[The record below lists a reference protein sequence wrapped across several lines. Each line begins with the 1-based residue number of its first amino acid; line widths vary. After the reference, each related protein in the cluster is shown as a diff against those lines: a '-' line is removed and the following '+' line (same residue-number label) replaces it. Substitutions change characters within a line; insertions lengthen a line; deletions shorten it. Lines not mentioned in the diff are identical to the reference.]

1 MFFIVFIAMLSI
13 LHGYVGWKIFSS
25 LSLSSSY
32 AVFGIILLAI
42 LTLLPVLPILFRYN
56 GYESSF
62 LDKLSLIGY
71 TSLGFFTLS
80 FVAFLSKD
88 LLFKVWGFI
97 FSYFSTDVKQ
107 QIALDA
113 DKREFIEKSLS
124 IGILTLIGPTTAYG
138 FYSARKGP
146 TIINQDIYLK
156 NLPDSFE
163 NFTIAQISDLHV
175 GPTIKRSYVEKVVN
189 QISNINPDLIAITGD
204 MVDGSIDYLRK
215 DLEPLSQMVA
225 NYGTYFVT
233 GNHEYYSGAERWLD
247 ETDSMGFINLV
258 NENKLITINDQSI
271 ALAGVTDYRA
281 HQIIPSHKT
290 NPKGALKGIKGD
302 KVKILLAH
310 QPSSIFKANEAGFDL
325 QISGHTHGGQFW
337 PFTYPTKKANP
348 YLSGLHNHK
357 GTQIY
362 VNSGTGYWGPPL
374 RLGVTAEITF
384 FKFKRKLDTT

>member
-1 MFFIVFIAMLSI
+1 MFFIVFITLLGIM
-13 LHGYVGWKIFSS
+13 HGYVGWKIFSG
-25 LSLSSSY
+25 LNLNSSF
-32 AVFGIILLAI
+32 AIVGIILLAI

-97 FSYFSTDVKQ
+97 SSFFSADVKQ
-107 QIALDA
+107 QMALDA
-113 DKREFIEKSLS
+113 GKREFLEKSLS
-124 IGILTLIGPTTAYG
+124 IGILSLIGPTTAYG
-138 FYSARKGP
+138 YYSARKGP

-175 GPTIKRSYVEKVVN
+175 GPTIKKPYVEKVVN
-189 QISNINPDLIAITGD
+189 QISTINPDLIAITGD
-204 MVDGSIDYLRK
+204 MVDGSIDYLRR
-215 DLEPLSQMVA
+215 DLEPLSQVVA
-225 NYGTYFVT
+225 KYGTYFVT

-247 ETDSMGFINLV
+247 ETDRMGFTNLV
-258 NENKLITINDQSI
+258 NDNKLITIKDQNI
-271 ALAGVTDYRA
+271 ALAGVNDYRA
-281 HQIIPSHKT
+281 HQIIPSHRS
-290 NPKGALKGIKGD
+290 NPQAALKGINSK

-310 QPSSIFKANEAGFDL
+310 QPSSIFQANEAGFDL

-337 PFTYPTKKANP
+337 PFTYPTKQANP
-348 YLSGLHNHK
+348 YLSGLHDHN

-374 RLGVTAEITF
+374 RLGVTAEITLF
-384 FKFKRKLDTT
+384 RLKKS

>member
-1 MFFIVFIAMLSI
+1 MFFIVFITLLGIM
-13 LHGYVGWKIFSS
+13 HGYVGWKIFSG
-25 LSLSSSY
+25 LNLNSSF
-32 AVFGIILLAI
+32 AIIGIILLAI

-56 GYESSF
+56 GYESSL

-97 FSYFSTDVKQ
+97 SSFFSADVKQ
-107 QIALDA
+107 QITLDV
-113 DKREFIEKSLS
+113 DKREFLEKSLS
-124 IGILTLIGPTTAYG
+124 IGILSLIGPTTAYG

-175 GPTIKRSYVEKVVN
+175 GPTIKKPYVEKVVN
-189 QISNINPDLIAITGD
+189 QISTINPDLIAITGD
-204 MVDGSIDYLRK
+204 MVDGSIDYLRR
-215 DLEPLSQMVA
+215 DLEPLSQVVA
-225 NYGTYFVT
+225 KYGTYFVT

-247 ETDSMGFINLV
+247 ETDRMGFTNLV
-258 NENKLITINDQSI
+258 NDNKLITIKDQNI
-271 ALAGVTDYRA
+271 ALAGVNDYRA
-281 HQIIPSHKT
+281 HQIIPSHRS
-290 NPKGALKGIKGD
+290 NPQAALKGINSK

-310 QPSSIFKANEAGFDL
+310 QPSSIFQANEAGFDL

-348 YLSGLHNHK
+348 YLSGLHNHN

-374 RLGVTAEITF
+374 RLGVTAEITL
-384 FKFKRKLDTT
+384 FKLKKR

>member
-1 MFFIVFIAMLSI
+1 M
-13 LHGYVGWKIFSS
+13 
-25 LSLSSSY
+25 
-32 AVFGIILLAI
+32 LAI

-56 GYESSF
+56 GYESSL

-97 FSYFSTDVKQ
+97 SSFFSADVKQ
-107 QIALDA
+107 QITLDV
-113 DKREFIEKSLS
+113 DKREFLEKSLS
-124 IGILTLIGPTTAYG
+124 IGILSLIGPTTAYG

-175 GPTIKRSYVEKVVN
+175 GPTIKKPYVEKVVN
-189 QISNINPDLIAITGD
+189 QISTINPDLIAITGD
-204 MVDGSIDYLRK
+204 MVDGSIDYLRR
-215 DLEPLSQMVA
+215 DLEPLSQVVA
-225 NYGTYFVT
+225 KYGTYFVT

-247 ETDSMGFINLV
+247 ETDRMGFTNLV
-258 NENKLITINDQSI
+258 NDNKLITIKDQNI
-271 ALAGVTDYRA
+271 ALAGVNDYRA
-281 HQIIPSHKT
+281 HQIIPSHRS
-290 NPKGALKGIKGD
+290 NPQAALKGINSK

-310 QPSSIFKANEAGFDL
+310 QPSSIFQANEAGFDL

-348 YLSGLHNHK
+348 YLSGLHNHN

-374 RLGVTAEITF
+374 RLGVTAEITL
-384 FKFKRKLDTT
+384 FKLKKS

>member
-1 MFFIVFIAMLSI
+1 MFFIVFITLLGIM
-13 LHGYVGWKIFSS
+13 HGYVGWKIFSG
-25 LSLSSSY
+25 LNLNSSF
-32 AVFGIILLAI
+32 AIIGIILLAI

-56 GYESSF
+56 GYESSL

-97 FSYFSTDVKQ
+97 SSFFSADVKQ
-107 QIALDA
+107 QITLDV
-113 DKREFIEKSLS
+113 DKREFLEKSLS
-124 IGILTLIGPTTAYG
+124 IGILSLIGPTTAYG

-175 GPTIKRSYVEKVVN
+175 GPTIKKPYVEKVVN
-189 QISNINPDLIAITGD
+189 QISTINPDLIAITGD
-204 MVDGSIDYLRK
+204 MVDGSIDYLRR
-215 DLEPLSQMVA
+215 DLEPLSQVVA
-225 NYGTYFVT
+225 KYGTYFVT

-247 ETDSMGFINLV
+247 ETDRMGFTNLV
-258 NENKLITINDQSI
+258 NDNKLITIKDQSI
-271 ALAGVTDYRA
+271 ALAGVNDYRA
-281 HQIIPSHKT
+281 HQIIPSHRS
-290 NPKGALKGIKGD
+290 NPQAALKGINSE

-310 QPSSIFKANEAGFDL
+310 QPSSIFQANEAGFDL

-348 YLSGLHNHK
+348 YLSGLHNHN

-374 RLGVTAEITF
+374 RLGVTAEITL
-384 FKFKRKLDTT
+384 FKLKKS

>member
-1 MFFIVFIAMLSI
+1 MFFIVFITLLGIM
-13 LHGYVGWKIFSS
+13 HGYVGWKIFSG
-25 LSLSSSY
+25 LNLNSSF
-32 AVFGIILLAI
+32 AIIGIILLTI

-56 GYESSF
+56 GYESSL

-97 FSYFSTDVKQ
+97 SSFFSADVKQ
-107 QIALDA
+107 QITLDV
-113 DKREFIEKSLS
+113 DKREFLEKSLS
-124 IGILTLIGPTTAYG
+124 IGILSLIGPTTAYG

-175 GPTIKRSYVEKVVN
+175 GPTIKKPYVEKVVN
-189 QISNINPDLIAITGD
+189 QISTINPDLIAITGD
-204 MVDGSIDYLRK
+204 MVDGSIDYLRR
-215 DLEPLSQMVA
+215 DLEPLSQVVA
-225 NYGTYFVT
+225 KYGTYFVT

-247 ETDSMGFINLV
+247 ETDRMGFTNLV
-258 NENKLITINDQSI
+258 NDNKLITIKDQNI
-271 ALAGVTDYRA
+271 ALAGVNDYRA
-281 HQIIPSHKT
+281 HQIIPSHRS
-290 NPKGALKGIKGD
+290 NPQAALKGINSK

-310 QPSSIFKANEAGFDL
+310 QPSSIFQANEAGFDL

-348 YLSGLHNHK
+348 YLSGLHNHN

-374 RLGVTAEITF
+374 RLGVTAEITL
-384 FKFKRKLDTT
+384 FKLKKS

>member
-1 MFFIVFIAMLSI
+1 MFFIIFITLLGIM
-13 LHGYVGWKIFSS
+13 HGYVGWKIFSG
-25 LSLSSSY
+25 LNLNSSF
-32 AVFGIILLAI
+32 AIIGIILLAI

-56 GYESSF
+56 GYESSL

-97 FSYFSTDVKQ
+97 SSFFSADVKQ
-107 QIALDA
+107 QITLDL
-113 DKREFIEKSLS
+113 DKREFLEKSLS
-124 IGILTLIGPTTAYG
+124 IGILSLIGPTTAYG

-146 TIINQDIYLK
+146 TIINQDVYLK

-175 GPTIKRSYVEKVVN
+175 GPTIKKPYVEKVVN
-189 QISNINPDLIAITGD
+189 QISTINPDLIAITGD
-204 MVDGSIDYLRK
+204 MVDGSIDYLRR
-215 DLEPLSQMVA
+215 DLEPLSQVVA
-225 NYGTYFVT
+225 KYGTYFVT

-247 ETDSMGFINLV
+247 ETDRMGFTNLV
-258 NENKLITINDQSI
+258 NDNKLITIKDQNI
-271 ALAGVTDYRA
+271 ALAGVNDYRA
-281 HQIIPSHKT
+281 HQIIPSHRS
-290 NPKGALKGIKGD
+290 NPQAALKGINSK

-310 QPSSIFKANEAGFDL
+310 QPSSIFQANEAGFDL

-348 YLSGLHNHK
+348 YLSGLHNHN

-374 RLGVTAEITF
+374 RLGVTAEITL
-384 FKFKRKLDTT
+384 FKLKKS

>member
-1 MFFIVFIAMLSI
+1 MFFIVFLTALGLM
-13 LHGYVGWKIFSS
+13 HGYVGWRIYSD
-25 LSLSSSY
+25 LSLNSSY
-32 AVFGIILLAI
+32 GLITIILVVVF
-42 LTLLPVLPILFRYN
+42 TLLPVLPIFFRYI
-56 GYESSF
+56 GYETNL
-62 LDKLSLIGY
+62 LDKFSFIGY
-71 TSLGFFTLS
+71 TSLGFFLLS
-80 FVAFLSKD
+80 FLAFISKD
-88 LLFKVWGFI
+88 LVIKSCEFI
-97 FSYFSTDVKQ
+97 SFFFPADLKQ
-107 QIALDA
+107 QVTLDIE
-113 DKREFIEKSLS
+113 KREFLQKSLN

-146 TIINQDIYLK
+146 SIIHQTIFLE

-175 GPTIKRSYVEKVVN
+175 GPTIKKPYVEKVIN

-204 MVDGSIDYLRK
+204 MVDGSIDYLKK

-247 ETDSMGFINLV
+247 ETNRMGFTNLV
-258 NENKLITINDQSI
+258 NENKLITINEQNI
-271 ALAGVTDYRA
+271 VLAGVTDYRA
-281 HQIIPSHKT
+281 HQIIPSHKS
-290 NPKGALKGIKGD
+290 NPKSALNGIKNG
-302 KVKILLAH
+302 KVKILLAD
-310 QPSSIFKANEAGFDL
+310 QPSSIFKANEAGYDL

-348 YLSGLHNHK
+348 YLSGLHNHN

-374 RLGVTAEITF
+374 RLGVPAEITL
-384 FKFKRKLDTT
+384 FKLKKKKS

>member
-1 MFFIVFIAMLSI
+1 MFFIVFITLLGIM
-13 LHGYVGWKIFSS
+13 HGYVGWKIFSGLNLNSS
-25 LSLSSSY
+25 L
-32 AVFGIILLAI
+32 AIIGIILLAI

-97 FSYFSTDVKQ
+97 SSFFSADVKQ
-107 QIALDA
+107 QMALDA
-113 DKREFIEKSLS
+113 DKREFLEKSLS
-124 IGILTLIGPTTAYG
+124 IGILSLIGPTTAYG
-138 FYSARKGP
+138 YYSARKGP

-175 GPTIKRSYVEKVVN
+175 GPTIKKPYVEKVVN
-189 QISNINPDLIAITGD
+189 QISNLNPDLIAITGD

-215 DLEPLSQMVA
+215 DLEPLSQVVA
-225 NYGTYFVT
+225 SHGTYFVT
-233 GNHEYYSGAERWLD
+233 GNHEYYSGAKRWLD
-247 ETDSMGFINLV
+247 ETDRMGFTNLV
-258 NENKLITINDQSI
+258 NENRLITINDQSI
-271 ALAGVTDYRA
+271 ALAGVNDYRA
-281 HQIIPSHKT
+281 HQIIPSHRS
-290 NPKGALKGIKGD
+290 NPQAALKGINSE

-310 QPSSIFKANEAGFDL
+310 QPSSIFQANEAGFDL

-348 YLSGLHNHK
+348 YLSGLHNHN

-374 RLGVTAEITF
+374 RLGVIAEITLF
-384 FKFKRKLDTT
+384 RLKKS

>member
-1 MFFIVFIAMLSI
+1 MFFIVFIALLGIM
-13 LHGYVGWKIFSS
+13 HGYVGWKIFSG
-25 LSLSSSY
+25 LNLNSSF
-32 AVFGIILLAI
+32 AIIGIILLAI

-97 FSYFSTDVKQ
+97 SSFFSADVKQ
-107 QIALDA
+107 QITLDV
-113 DKREFIEKSLS
+113 DKREFLEKSLS
-124 IGILTLIGPTTAYG
+124 IGILSLIGPATAYG

-175 GPTIKRSYVEKVVN
+175 GPTIKKPYVEKVVN
-189 QISNINPDLIAITGD
+189 QISTINPDLIAITGD
-204 MVDGSIDYLRK
+204 MVDGSIDYLRR
-215 DLEPLSQMVA
+215 DLEPLSQVIA
-225 NYGTYFVT
+225 KYGTYFVT

-247 ETDSMGFINLV
+247 ETDRMGFTNLV
-258 NENKLITINDQSI
+258 NDNKLITIKDQNI
-271 ALAGVTDYRA
+271 ALAGVNDYRA
-281 HQIIPSHKT
+281 HQIIPSHRS
-290 NPKGALKGIKGD
+290 NPERAIKGINKD

-310 QPSSIFKANEAGFDL
+310 QPASIFKANEAGYDL

-337 PFTYPTKKANP
+337 PFTYPTKQANP
-348 YLSGLHNHK
+348 YLSGLHDHN

-374 RLGVTAEITF
+374 RLGVTAEITLF
-384 FKFKRKLDTT
+384 RLKKS

>member
-1 MFFIVFIAMLSI
+1 MFFIVFITLLGIM
-13 LHGYVGWKIFSS
+13 HGYVGWKIFSG
-25 LSLSSSY
+25 LNLNSSF
-32 AVFGIILLAI
+32 AIIGIILLAI

-97 FSYFSTDVKQ
+97 SSFFSADVKQ
-107 QIALDA
+107 QITLDV
-113 DKREFIEKSLS
+113 DKREFLEKSLS
-124 IGILTLIGPTTAYG
+124 IGILSLIGPTTAYG

-175 GPTIKRSYVEKVVN
+175 GPTIKKPYVEKVVN
-189 QISNINPDLIAITGD
+189 QISTINPDLIAITGD
-204 MVDGSIDYLRK
+204 MVDGSIDYLRR
-215 DLEPLSQMVA
+215 DLEPLSQVVA
-225 NYGTYFVT
+225 KYGTYFVT

-247 ETDSMGFINLV
+247 ETDRMGFTNLV
-258 NENKLITINDQSI
+258 NDNKLITIKDQNI
-271 ALAGVTDYRA
+271 ALAGVNDYRA
-281 HQIIPSHKT
+281 HQIIPSHRS
-290 NPKGALKGIKGD
+290 NPQAALKGINSK

-310 QPSSIFKANEAGFDL
+310 QPSSIFQANEAGFDL

-348 YLSGLHNHK
+348 YLSGLHNHN

-374 RLGVTAEITF
+374 RLGVTAEITL
-384 FKFKRKLDTT
+384 FKLKKS

>member
-1 MFFIVFIAMLSI
+1 MFFIVFITLLGIM
-13 LHGYVGWKIFSS
+13 HGYVGWKIFSG
-25 LSLSSSY
+25 LNLNSSF
-32 AVFGIILLAI
+32 AIIGIILLAI

-56 GYESSF
+56 GYESSL

-97 FSYFSTDVKQ
+97 SSFFSADVKQ
-107 QIALDA
+107 QITLDV
-113 DKREFIEKSLS
+113 DKREFLEKSLS
-124 IGILTLIGPTTAYG
+124 IGILSLIGPTTAYG

-175 GPTIKRSYVEKVVN
+175 GPTIKKPYVEKVVN
-189 QISNINPDLIAITGD
+189 QISTINPDLIAITGD
-204 MVDGSIDYLRK
+204 MVDGSIDYLRR
-215 DLEPLSQMVA
+215 DLEPLSQVVA
-225 NYGTYFVT
+225 KYGTYFVT

-247 ETDSMGFINLV
+247 ETDRMGFTNLV
-258 NENKLITINDQSI
+258 NDNKLITIKDQNI
-271 ALAGVTDYRA
+271 ALAGVNDYRA
-281 HQIIPSHKT
+281 HQIIPSHRS
-290 NPKGALKGIKGD
+290 NPQAALKGINSK

-310 QPSSIFKANEAGFDL
+310 QPSSIFQANEAGFDL

-348 YLSGLHNHK
+348 YLSGLHNHN

-374 RLGVTAEITF
+374 RLGVTAEITLF
-384 FKFKRKLDTT
+384 RLKKS

>member
-1 MFFIVFIAMLSI
+1 MFFIVFITLLGIM
-13 LHGYVGWKIFSS
+13 HGYVGWKIFSG
-25 LSLSSSY
+25 LNLNSSF
-32 AVFGIILLAI
+32 AIIGIILLAI

-56 GYESSF
+56 GYESSL

-97 FSYFSTDVKQ
+97 SSFFSADVKQ
-107 QIALDA
+107 QITLDL
-113 DKREFIEKSLS
+113 DKREFLEKSLS
-124 IGILTLIGPTTAYG
+124 IGILSLIGPTTAYG

-175 GPTIKRSYVEKVVN
+175 GPTIKKPYVVKVVN
-189 QISNINPDLIAITGD
+189 QISTINPDLIAITGD
-204 MVDGSIDYLRK
+204 MVDGSIDYLRR
-215 DLEPLSQMVA
+215 DLEPLSQVVA
-225 NYGTYFVT
+225 KYGTYFVT

-247 ETDSMGFINLV
+247 ETDRMGFTNLV
-258 NENKLITINDQSI
+258 NDNKLITIKDQNI
-271 ALAGVTDYRA
+271 ALAGVNDYRA
-281 HQIIPSHKT
+281 HQIIPSHRS
-290 NPKGALKGIKGD
+290 NPQAALKGINSK

-310 QPSSIFKANEAGFDL
+310 QPSSIFQANEAGFDL

-348 YLSGLHNHK
+348 YLSGLHNHN

-374 RLGVTAEITF
+374 RLGVTAEITL
-384 FKFKRKLDTT
+384 FKLKKS

>member
-1 MFFIVFIAMLSI
+1 MFFIVFITLLGIM
-13 LHGYVGWKIFSS
+13 HGYVGWKIFSGLNLNFS
-25 LSLSSSY
+25 L
-32 AVFGIILLAI
+32 AIIGIILLAI

-80 FVAFLSKD
+80 FVAFFSKD

-97 FSYFSTDVKQ
+97 SSFFSADVKQ
-107 QIALDA
+107 QMALDA
-113 DKREFIEKSLS
+113 DKREFLEKSLS
-124 IGILTLIGPTTAYG
+124 IGILTLVGPATAYG

-175 GPTIKRSYVEKVVN
+175 GPTIKKPYVEKVVN
-189 QISNINPDLIAITGD
+189 QISNLNPDLIAITGD

-215 DLEPLSQMVA
+215 DLEPLSQVVA
-225 NYGTYFVT
+225 SHGTYFVT
-233 GNHEYYSGAERWLD
+233 GNHEYYSGAKRWLD
-247 ETDSMGFINLV
+247 ETDRMGFTNLV
-258 NENKLITINDQSI
+258 NENRLITINDQSI
-271 ALAGVTDYRA
+271 ALAGVNDYRA
-281 HQIIPSHKT
+281 HQIIPSHRS
-290 NPKGALKGIKGD
+290 NPQAALKGINSE

-310 QPSSIFKANEAGFDL
+310 QPSSIFQANEAGFDL

-348 YLSGLHNHK
+348 YLSGLHNHN

-374 RLGVTAEITF
+374 RLGVTAEITL
-384 FKFKRKLDTT
+384 FKLKKT

>member
-1 MFFIVFIAMLSI
+1 M
-13 LHGYVGWKIFSS
+13 HGYVGWKIFSG
-25 LSLSSSY
+25 LNLNSSF
-32 AVFGIILLAI
+32 AMIGIILLAI

-97 FSYFSTDVKQ
+97 SSFFSADVKQ
-107 QIALDA
+107 QITLDV
-113 DKREFIEKSLS
+113 DKREFLEKSLS
-124 IGILTLIGPTTAYG
+124 IGILSLIGPTTAYG

-175 GPTIKRSYVEKVVN
+175 GPTIKKPYVEKVVN
-189 QISNINPDLIAITGD
+189 QISTINPDLIAITGD
-204 MVDGSIDYLRK
+204 MVDGSIDYLRR
-215 DLEPLSQMVA
+215 DLEPLSQVVA
-225 NYGTYFVT
+225 KYGTYFVT

-247 ETDSMGFINLV
+247 ETDRMGFTNLV
-258 NENKLITINDQSI
+258 NDNKLITIKDQNI
-271 ALAGVTDYRA
+271 ALAGVNDYRA
-281 HQIIPSHKT
+281 HQIIPSHRS
-290 NPKGALKGIKGD
+290 NPDGAIKGINKD

-310 QPSSIFKANEAGFDL
+310 HPASIFKANEAGYDL

-337 PFTYPTKKANP
+337 PFTYPTKQANP
-348 YLSGLHNHK
+348 YLSGLHDHN

-374 RLGVTAEITF
+374 RLGVTAEITLF
-384 FKFKRKLDTT
+384 RLKKS

>member
-1 MFFIVFIAMLSI
+1 M
-13 LHGYVGWKIFSS
+13 HGYVGWKIFSG
-25 LSLSSSY
+25 LNLNSSF
-32 AVFGIILLAI
+32 AIIGIILLAI

-97 FSYFSTDVKQ
+97 SSFFSADVKQ
-107 QIALDA
+107 QITLDV
-113 DKREFIEKSLS
+113 DKREFLEKSLS
-124 IGILTLIGPTTAYG
+124 IGILSLIGPTTAYG

-175 GPTIKRSYVEKVVN
+175 GPTIKKPYVEKVVN
-189 QISNINPDLIAITGD
+189 QISTINPDLIAITGD
-204 MVDGSIDYLRK
+204 MVDGSIDYLRR
-215 DLEPLSQMVA
+215 DLEPLSQVVA
-225 NYGTYFVT
+225 KYGTYFVT

-247 ETDSMGFINLV
+247 ETDRMGFTNLV
-258 NENKLITINDQSI
+258 NDNKLITIKDQNI
-271 ALAGVTDYRA
+271 ALAGVNDYRA
-281 HQIIPSHKT
+281 HQIIPSHRS
-290 NPKGALKGIKGD
+290 NPDGAIKGINKD

-310 QPSSIFKANEAGFDL
+310 QPASIFKANEAGYDL

-337 PFTYPTKKANP
+337 PFTYPTKQANP
-348 YLSGLHNHK
+348 SLSGWHDHN

-374 RLGVTAEITF
+374 RLGVIAEITLF
-384 FKFKRKLDTT
+384 RLKKS

>member
-1 MFFIVFIAMLSI
+1 MFFIVFITLLGIM
-13 LHGYVGWKIFSS
+13 HGYVGWKIFSG
-25 LSLSSSY
+25 LNLNSSF
-32 AVFGIILLAI
+32 AIIGIILLAI
-42 LTLLPVLPILFRYN
+42 LTLLPVLPIIFRYN
-56 GYESSF
+56 GYESSL

-97 FSYFSTDVKQ
+97 SSFFSADVKQ
-107 QIALDA
+107 QITLDA
-113 DKREFIEKSLS
+113 DKREFLEKSLS
-124 IGILTLIGPTTAYG
+124 IGILSLIGPTTAYG

-175 GPTIKRSYVEKVVN
+175 GPTIKKPYVEKVVN
-189 QISNINPDLIAITGD
+189 QISNLNPDLIAITGD

-215 DLEPLSQMVA
+215 DLEPLSQVVA
-225 NYGTYFVT
+225 SHGTYFVT
-233 GNHEYYSGAERWLD
+233 GNHEYYSGAKRWLD
-247 ETDSMGFINLV
+247 ETDRMGFTNLV
-258 NENKLITINDQSI
+258 NENRLITINDQSI
-271 ALAGVTDYRA
+271 ALAGVNDYRA
-281 HQIIPSHKT
+281 HQVIPSHRS
-290 NPKGALKGIKGD
+290 NPQAALKGINSE

-310 QPSSIFKANEAGFDL
+310 QPSSIFQANEAGFDL

-348 YLSGLHNHK
+348 YLSGLHNHN

-374 RLGVTAEITF
+374 RLGVTAEITL
-384 FKFKRKLDTT
+384 FKLKKT

>member
-25 LSLSSSY
+25 LNLSSSY
-32 AVFGIILLAI
+32 AVIGIIFLAI

-71 TSLGFFTLS
+71 TSLGFFTLT
-80 FVAFLSKD
+80 FVAFFSKD

-97 FSYFSTDVKQ
+97 SSFFSAEVKQ
-107 QIALDA
+107 QMALDA
-113 DKREFIEKSLS
+113 DKREFLEKSLS
-124 IGILTLIGPTTAYG
+124 IGILTLVGPATAYG

-175 GPTIKRSYVEKVVN
+175 GPTIKKPYVEKVVN
-189 QISNINPDLIAITGD
+189 QISNLNPDLIAITGD

-215 DLEPLSQMVA
+215 DLEPLSQLVA
-225 NYGTYFVT
+225 SHGTYFVT

-247 ETDSMGFINLV
+247 ETDRMGFTNLV
-258 NENKLITINDQSI
+258 NENRLITINDQSI
-271 ALAGVTDYRA
+271 ALAGVNDYRA
-281 HQIIPSHKT
+281 HQIIPSHRS
-290 NPKGALKGIKGD
+290 NPQAALKGINSE

-310 QPSSIFKANEAGFDL
+310 QPSSIFQANEAGFDL

-348 YLSGLHNHK
+348 YLSGLHNHN

-374 RLGVTAEITF
+374 RLGVTAEITL
-384 FKFKRKLDTT
+384 FKLKKT

>member
-13 LHGYVGWKIFSS
+13 MHGYVGWKIFSS
-25 LSLSSSY
+25 LNLNSSY
-32 AVFGIILLAI
+32 AIIGIILLAT

-56 GYESSF
+56 GYESSL

-80 FVAFLSKD
+80 FLAFLSKD
-88 LLFKVWGFI
+88 LLFKAWGFI
-97 FSYFSTDVKQ
+97 ASFFPSDIKQ
-107 QIALDA
+107 QVTIDA
-113 DKREFIEKSLS
+113 EKREFLEKSLS
-124 IGILTLIGPTTAYG
+124 IGILTLVGPTTAYG

-146 TIINQDIYLK
+146 TVINQDIYLK
-156 NLPDSFE
+156 NLPESFE

-175 GPTIKRSYVEKVVN
+175 GPTIKKAYVEKVVN

-215 DLEPLSQMVA
+215 DLEPLSNVVA
-225 NYGTYFVT
+225 SFGTYFVT

-247 ETDSMGFINLV
+247 ETDRMGFTNLV
-258 NENKLITINDQSI
+258 NENKLIKINDESI
-271 ALAGVTDYRA
+271 ALAGVNDYRA
-281 HQIIPSHKT
+281 HQIIPSHRT
-290 NPKGALKGIKGD
+290 NPEKAIKGINND

-310 QPSSIFKANEAGFDL
+310 QPSSIFKANEAGYDL

-348 YLSGLHNHK
+348 YLSGLHDHN

-374 RLGVTAEITF
+374 RLGVTAEITL
-384 FKFKRKLDTT
+384 FKLKKS

>member
-1 MFFIVFIAMLSI
+1 MFFIVFITLLGIM
-13 LHGYVGWKIFSS
+13 HGYVGWKIFSG
-25 LSLSSSY
+25 LNLNSSF
-32 AVFGIILLAI
+32 AIIGIILLAI

-56 GYESSF
+56 GYESSL

-97 FSYFSTDVKQ
+97 SSFFSADVKQ
-107 QIALDA
+107 QITLDV
-113 DKREFIEKSLS
+113 DKREFLEKSLS
-124 IGILTLIGPTTAYG
+124 IGILSLIGPTTAYG

-175 GPTIKRSYVEKVVN
+175 GPTIKKPYVVKVVN
-189 QISNINPDLIAITGD
+189 QISTINPDLIAITGD
-204 MVDGSIDYLRK
+204 MVDGSIDYLRR
-215 DLEPLSQMVA
+215 DLEPLSQVVA
-225 NYGTYFVT
+225 KYGTYFVT

-247 ETDSMGFINLV
+247 ETDRMGFTNLV
-258 NENKLITINDQSI
+258 NDNKLITIKDQNI
-271 ALAGVTDYRA
+271 ALAGVNDYRA
-281 HQIIPSHKT
+281 HQIIPSHRS
-290 NPKGALKGIKGD
+290 NPQAALKGINSK

-310 QPSSIFKANEAGFDL
+310 QPSSIFQANEAGFDL

-348 YLSGLHNHK
+348 YLSGLHNHN

-374 RLGVTAEITF
+374 RLGVTAEITL
-384 FKFKRKLDTT
+384 FKLKKR

>member
-1 MFFIVFIAMLSI
+1 MFFIVFITLLGIM
-13 LHGYVGWKIFSS
+13 HGYVGWKIFSG
-25 LSLSSSY
+25 LNLNSSF
-32 AVFGIILLAI
+32 AIIGIILVAI

-56 GYESSF
+56 GYESSL

-97 FSYFSTDVKQ
+97 SSFFSADVKQ
-107 QIALDA
+107 QITLDV
-113 DKREFIEKSLS
+113 DKREFLEKSLS
-124 IGILTLIGPTTAYG
+124 IGILSLIGPTTAYG

-175 GPTIKRSYVEKVVN
+175 GPTIKKPYVEKVVN
-189 QISNINPDLIAITGD
+189 QISTINPDLIAITGD
-204 MVDGSIDYLRK
+204 MVDGSIDYLRR
-215 DLEPLSQMVA
+215 DLEPLSQVVA
-225 NYGTYFVT
+225 KYGTYFVT

-247 ETDSMGFINLV
+247 ETDRMGFTNLV
-258 NENKLITINDQSI
+258 NDNKLITIKDQNI
-271 ALAGVTDYRA
+271 ALAGVNDYRA
-281 HQIIPSHKT
+281 HQIIPSHRS
-290 NPKGALKGIKGD
+290 NPQAALKGINSK

-310 QPSSIFKANEAGFDL
+310 QPSSIFQANEAGFDL

-348 YLSGLHNHK
+348 YLSGLHNHN

-374 RLGVTAEITF
+374 RLGVTAEITL
-384 FKFKRKLDTT
+384 FKLKKS

>member
-1 MFFIVFIAMLSI
+1 MFFIVFITLLGIM
-13 LHGYVGWKIFSS
+13 HGYVGWKIFSG
-25 LSLSSSY
+25 LNLNSSF
-32 AVFGIILLAI
+32 AIIGIILLAI

-56 GYESSF
+56 GYESSL

-97 FSYFSTDVKQ
+97 SSFFSADVKQ
-107 QIALDA
+107 QITLDV
-113 DKREFIEKSLS
+113 DKREFLEKSLS
-124 IGILTLIGPTTAYG
+124 IGILSLIGPTTAYG

-175 GPTIKRSYVEKVVN
+175 GPTIKKPYVEKVVN
-189 QISNINPDLIAITGD
+189 QISTINPDLIAITGD
-204 MVDGSIDYLRK
+204 MVDGSIDYLRR
-215 DLEPLSQMVA
+215 DLEPLSQVVA
-225 NYGTYFVT
+225 KYGTYFVT

-247 ETDSMGFINLV
+247 ETDRMGFTNLV
-258 NENKLITINDQSI
+258 NDNKLITIKDQNI
-271 ALAGVTDYRA
+271 ALAGVNDYRA
-281 HQIIPSHKT
+281 HQIIPSHRS
-290 NPKGALKGIKGD
+290 NPQAALKGINSD
-302 KVKILLAH
+302 KVKILLTH
-310 QPSSIFKANEAGFDL
+310 QPSSIFKANEAGYDL

-348 YLSGLHNHK
+348 YLSGLHNHN

-374 RLGVTAEITF
+374 RLGVTAEITL
-384 FKFKRKLDTT
+384 FKLKKT

>member
-25 LSLSSSY
+25 LNLSYSY
-32 AVFGIILLAI
+32 AVIGIIFLAI
-42 LTLLPVLPILFRYN
+42 LTLLPILPILFRYN

-97 FSYFSTDVKQ
+97 SSFFSADVKQ
-107 QIALDA
+107 QMALDA
-113 DKREFIEKSLS
+113 DKREFLEKSLS
-124 IGILTLIGPTTAYG
+124 IGILTLVGPATAYG

-146 TIINQDIYLK
+146 TVINQDIYLK
-156 NLPDSFE
+156 NLPESFE

-175 GPTIKRSYVEKVVN
+175 GPTIKKPYVEKIVN
-189 QISNINPDLIAITGD
+189 QISNLNPDLIAITGD

-215 DLEPLSQMVA
+215 DLEPLSQVVA
-225 NYGTYFVT
+225 SHGTYFVT

-247 ETDSMGFINLV
+247 ETDRMGFTNLV
-258 NENKLITINDQSI
+258 NENRLITINDQSI
-271 ALAGVTDYRA
+271 ALAGVNDYRA
-281 HQIIPSHKT
+281 HQIIPSHRS
-290 NPKGALKGIKGD
+290 NPQAALKGINSE

-310 QPSSIFKANEAGFDL
+310 QPSSIFQANEAGFDL

-348 YLSGLHNHK
+348 YLSGLHNHN

-374 RLGVTAEITF
+374 RLGVTAEITL
-384 FKFKRKLDTT
+384 FKLKKT

>member
-1 MFFIVFIAMLSI
+1 M
-13 LHGYVGWKIFSS
+13 HGYVGWKIFSG
-25 LSLSSSY
+25 LNLNSSF
-32 AVFGIILLAI
+32 AIIGIILLAI

-56 GYESSF
+56 GYESSL

-97 FSYFSTDVKQ
+97 SSFFSADVKQ
-107 QIALDA
+107 QITLDV
-113 DKREFIEKSLS
+113 DKREFLEKSLS
-124 IGILTLIGPTTAYG
+124 IGILSLIGPTTAYG

-175 GPTIKRSYVEKVVN
+175 GPTIKKPYVEKVVN
-189 QISNINPDLIAITGD
+189 QISTINPDLIAITGD
-204 MVDGSIDYLRK
+204 MVDGSIDYLRR
-215 DLEPLSQMVA
+215 DLEPLSQVVA
-225 NYGTYFVT
+225 KYGTYFVT

-247 ETDSMGFINLV
+247 ETDRMGFTNLV
-258 NENKLITINDQSI
+258 NDNKLITIKDQNI
-271 ALAGVTDYRA
+271 ALAGVNDYRA
-281 HQIIPSHKT
+281 HQIIPSHRS
-290 NPKGALKGIKGD
+290 NPQAALKGINSD

-310 QPSSIFKANEAGFDL
+310 QPSSIFKANEAGYDL

-348 YLSGLHNHK
+348 YLSGLHNHN

-374 RLGVTAEITF
+374 RLGVTAEITL
-384 FKFKRKLDTT
+384 FKLKKS